1 MGSILCKKK
10 SPIIYVFAF
19 VFLLVSAD
27 AKQLMRK
34 RSFAK
39 KIQQNEYIMRIP
51 RQLSL
56 KSYRFNLLR
65 VVHSQYV
72 ATARRAK
79 KMHDNYA
86 CAKSNCV
93 KDLQVK
99 KTAVALAFSPPH
111 FLYDQFGGISHFQT
125 GFMRVLSLLGN
136 LEEAAR
142 RSSNLYKM

>member
-1 MGSILCKKK
+1 
-10 SPIIYVFAF
+10 
-19 VFLLVSAD
+19 
-27 AKQLMRK
+27 MRK
-34 RSFAK
+34 RSCAI

-51 RQLSL
+51 RELSP

-111 FLYDQFGGISHFQT
+111 FLYDQFGGISHFQA

-136 LEEAAR
+136 LAEAAR

>member
-1 MGSILCKKK
+1 MCKKK
-10 SPIIYVFAF
+10 VSYYICFCNF
-19 VFLLVSAD
+19 FLLVSAD

-39 KIQQNEYIMRIP
+39 KIQQNEYIMRIENFP
-51 RQLSL
+51 L
-56 KSYRFNLLR
+56 KVIDLIYC

-111 FLYDQFGGISHFQT
+111 FLYDQFGGISHFQA

>member
-1 MGSILCKKK
+1 M
-10 SPIIYVFAF
+10 
-19 VFLLVSAD
+19 
-27 AKQLMRK
+27 
-34 RSFAK
+34 
-39 KIQQNEYIMRIP
+39 
-51 RQLSL
+51 
-56 KSYRFNLLR
+56 
-65 VVHSQYV
+65 HSQYV

-111 FLYDQFGGISHFQT
+111 FLYDQFGGISQFQA